1 MAGHKGAARGA
12 DDPRLLRENLMKNL
26 KVILR
31 QDIDKLGDAGE
42 IVTVK
47 PGFARNYLL
56 PRGYAFEAT
65 AANMKVI
72 EDERQ
77 KGEAKTKR
85 DYLEARRRA
94 AQLDGVS
101 LTFHARAG
109 EESKLFGSI
118 TSGDIADRLNS
129 EQGLDFEVDRRA
141 IELEEP
147 IKALGVFS
155 VVVRLHTDVKP
166 EIKVWVIKAE

>member
-1 MAGHKGAARGA
+1 
-12 DDPRLLRENLMKNL
+12 MKTV

-31 QDIDKLGDAGE
+31 QDMENLGEAGE

-56 PRGYAFEAT
+56 PRGFAFEAT
-65 AANMKVI
+65 SANLKVL
-72 EDERQ
+72 EDERSKAEQ
-77 KGEAKTKR
+77 KTKR

-94 AQLDGVS
+94 SQLEGIS
-101 LTFHARAG
+101 LTFHAKAG

-118 TSGDIADRLNS
+118 TSADIAERLNS
-129 EQGLDFEVDRRA
+129 DQTLDFQLDRRW
-141 IELEEP
+141 IELDEP

-155 VVVRLHTDVKP
+155 VPVKLHSEVKP
-166 EIKVWVIKAE
+166 EVKVWVIKAD

>member
-1 MAGHKGAARGA
+1 M
-12 DDPRLLRENLMKNL
+12 

-31 QDIDKLGDAGE
+31 QDVDKLGETGE
-42 IVTVK
+42 VVTVK

-56 PRGYAFEAT
+56 PRGFAFEAT
-65 AANMKVI
+65 SANLRAI
-72 EDERQ
+72 EDERAR
-77 KGEAKTKR
+77 GEAKAKR

-94 AQLDGVS
+94 SKLEGIS
-101 LTFHARAG
+101 LTFHAKAG

-118 TSGDIADRLNS
+118 TTADIADRLNA
-129 EQGLDFEVDRRA
+129 EQDLGFEVDRRS

-155 VVVRLHTDVKP
+155 VAVKLHADVKADV
-166 EIKVWVIKAE
+166 KVWVIKSE